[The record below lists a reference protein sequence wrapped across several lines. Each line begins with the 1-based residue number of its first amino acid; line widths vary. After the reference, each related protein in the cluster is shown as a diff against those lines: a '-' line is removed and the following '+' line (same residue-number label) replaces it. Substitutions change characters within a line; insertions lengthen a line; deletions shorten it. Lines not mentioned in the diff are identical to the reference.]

1 MAEADSSR
9 VMAGGTSMPR
19 GLVVILAST
28 GLLVTTLALQ
38 QFASV
43 ISPVLLALVL
53 VVGVHPLTGLLRR
66 RGAPEWLAIT
76 CTLLVLV
83 AIIVGLAV
91 AFALSLAQLGTV
103 LPAYQDR
110 FTAFLDDL
118 EAWLATL
125 ASAATSSR
133 PRWATSRSATSQGSS
148 QTCSSGWRARSRT
161 SSSCC

>member
-1 MAEADSSR
+1 MCCRPAGCCSSSPDREGSAVMAEVDPSEVVS
-9 VMAGGTSMPR
+9 GGTLMPR

-28 GLLVTTLALQ
+28 GLLVATLALQ
-38 QFASV
+38 QFSAI

-91 AFALSLAQLGTV
+91 AFALSI
-103 LPAYQDR
+103 
-110 FTAFLDDL
+110 
-118 EAWLATL
+118 
-125 ASAATSSR
+125 
-133 PRWATSRSATSQGSS
+133 
-148 QTCSSGWRARSRT
+148 
-161 SSSCC
+161 

>member
-1 MAEADSSR
+1 MAEADTSR

-38 QFASV
+38 QFSSV

-76 CTLLVLV
+76 
-83 AIIVGLAV
+83 
-91 AFALSLAQLGTV
+91 
-103 LPAYQDR
+103 
-110 FTAFLDDL
+110 
-118 EAWLATL
+118 
-125 ASAATSSR
+125 
-133 PRWATSRSATSQGSS
+133 
-148 QTCSSGWRARSRT
+148 
-161 SSSCC
+161 